1 MSATLAAGE
10 VGLSRLI
17 DIDPTL
23 GEGLPHAGDATSAVA
38 TARVPFVAVG
48 PGRWSPDDLPDGLR
62 QPFALLVADGLVL
75 SHLRLADSI
84 ASEVLGPGDLLSPHL
99 EREPLVP
106 IRRSLHVAHPAR
118 IALLDGRLVPVLAAA
133 PLLGARL
140 LARAAEQGA
149 REAAHRA
156 IVGLPR
162 VEDRILALFA
172 HLAERWGR
180 VGAVGLVVP
189 LSLTHEAIGHLI
201 GARRPTVSLGLKT
214 LAEEDVLGRRADGS
228 WIIANAAL
236 ERLSPMAGEPAS
248 EASAV
253 TVVPGGEVPLSRTR
267 TRQVGS
273 FDAHERLILRAR
285 VERLAQLHPGRVQRA
300 QELLD
305 RCRVA
310 REATTALLQ
319 RQERLSAP
327 ARPPRRRPSG

>member
-1 MSATLAAGE
+1 VSTARAAGE

-23 GEGLPHAGDATSAVA
+23 GEGLPHSGAASALA

-84 ASEVLGPGDLLSPHL
+84 ASEVVGPGDLLSPHL

-133 PLLGARL
+133 PMLGARL
-140 LARAAEQGA
+140 LARAAEQSA
-149 REAAHRA
+149 RVAAHRA

-162 VEDRILALFA
+162 VEDRILALFG

-201 GARRPTVSLGLKT
+201 GARRPTVSLGLKA

-228 WIIANAAL
+228 WIIANAGL
-236 ERLSPMAGEPAS
+236 KRLSPVSGEPDGDA
-248 EASAV
+248 AV
-253 TVVPGGEVPLSRTR
+253 AVVPGGELPLSRTR

-273 FDAHERLILRAR
+273 FDAHERLMLRAR
-285 VERLAQLHPGRVQRA
+285 IERLAQLHPGRVQRA
-300 QELLD
+300 SELLE

-310 REATTALLQ
+310 RETTSALSKRWDAAT
-319 RQERLSAP
+319 P
-327 ARPPRRRPSG
+327 AAGARRRRPSG